1 MAESPNG
8 FKILGP
14 VSRVEVIAG
23 GRGVKIIDFLRDTY
37 GGSRWRKL
45 KGIALIEDDYGWT
58 GNAEI
63 HWFEAH
69 GVGRVRWKIKR
80 KLDGQ

>member
-1 MAESPNG
+1 MGEQPTG

-14 VSRVEVIAG
+14 IGRIEVIAV
-23 GRGVKIIDFLRDTY
+23 GRGVRIADVLRERY
-37 GGSRWRKL
+37 GGARWRKL

-58 GNAEI
+58 GDAEI

-69 GVGRVRWKIKR
+69 GVGRVQWKIKYR
-80 KLDGQ
+80 H